1 MTFTKLQTEES
12 HHEQGRAQGRN
23 KLYRKGGSI
32 R

>member
-12 HHEQGRAQGRN
+12 HHEQGGAQRRN
-23 KLYRKGGSI
+23 KLYKKEGSI